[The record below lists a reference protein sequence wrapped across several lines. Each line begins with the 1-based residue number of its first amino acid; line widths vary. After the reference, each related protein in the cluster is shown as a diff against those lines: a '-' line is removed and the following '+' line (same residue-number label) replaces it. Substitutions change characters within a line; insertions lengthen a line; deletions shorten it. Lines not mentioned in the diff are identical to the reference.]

1 MTHAKIRL
9 PFYLSDIPLSQLSGS
24 WAARALWVRSR
35 DPGGD
40 GQVLLVWGG
49 GSNLRLS
56 LSWQVSA
63 FPSAPST
70 YNNVIGKNKSDTILD
85 LLLLLKSFFKIN
97 LFIYFWLHW
106 VFVAVRGLLT
116 AVASLVVD
124 HEL

>member
-1 MTHAKIRL
+1 MGEKQGH
-9 PFYLSDIPLSQLSGS
+9 
-24 WAARALWVRSR
+24 
-35 DPGGD
+35 PGGD

-97 LFIYFWLHW
+97 LLIYFWLHW